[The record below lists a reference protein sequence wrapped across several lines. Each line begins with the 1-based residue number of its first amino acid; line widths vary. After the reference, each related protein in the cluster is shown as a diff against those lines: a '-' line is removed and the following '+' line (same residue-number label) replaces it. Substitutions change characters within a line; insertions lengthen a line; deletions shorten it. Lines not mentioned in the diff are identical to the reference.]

1 MPTFGGTQRG
11 ERERQSEATT
21 AERQLDAIRR
31 NQTQS
36 DAIRRNQMQSDAIR
50 RNRTQSDAIGRNHLQ
65 QVNELRPIDA
75 QIRCAFS
82 TLRIFR
88 RIFRG
93 LVWVHRTR
101 VRLEEEIEGLVGFLG
116 RSER

>member
-1 MPTFGGTQRG
+1 M
-11 ERERQSEATT
+11 QS
-21 AERQLDAIRR
+21 DAIGC

-36 DAIRRNQMQSDAIR
+36 DAIRRNQ
-50 RNRTQSDAIGRNHLQ
+50 TQYAIGRNHLQ

-75 QIRCAFS
+75 QIRFAFS

-101 VRLEEEIEGLVGFLG
+101 VRLEEEIEGLVGFLR

>member
-1 MPTFGGTQRG
+1 MATSRPAAAPT
-11 ERERQSEATT
+11 
-21 AERQLDAIRR
+21 
-31 NQTQS
+31 
-36 DAIRRNQMQSDAIR
+36 QSDAIR
-50 RNRTQSDAIGRNHLQ
+50 RNRTQSDAIRRKHLQQVNELRNQTQSDAIRRNHLQ

-88 RIFRG
+88 RIFLG

-101 VRLEEEIEGLVGFLG
+101 VRLEKELEGLVGFLG

>member
-1 MPTFGGTQRG
+1 
-11 ERERQSEATT
+11 
-21 AERQLDAIRR
+21 
-31 NQTQS
+31 
-36 DAIRRNQMQSDAIR
+36 
-50 RNRTQSDAIGRNHLQ
+50 
-65 QVNELRPIDA
+65 VNELRPIDA

-88 RIFRG
+88 RIFLG

-101 VRLEEEIEGLVGFLG
+101 VRLEKELEGLVGFLG

>member
-1 MPTFGGTQRG
+1 
-11 ERERQSEATT
+11 
-21 AERQLDAIRR
+21 
-31 NQTQS
+31 
-36 DAIRRNQMQSDAIR
+36 
-50 RNRTQSDAIGRNHLQ
+50 
-65 QVNELRPIDA
+65 VNELRPIDA

-101 VRLEEEIEGLVGFLG
+101 VRFEEEIEGLVGFLG

>member
-1 MPTFGGTQRG
+1 MGEAVGGTQRG
-11 ERERQSEATT
+11 EWQWKRQSEALRE
-21 AERQLDAIRR
+21 ANGNGRGSRRQPPR
-31 NQTQS
+31 NDS
-36 DAIRRNQMQSDAIR
+36 
-50 RNRTQSDAIGRNHLQ
+50 RTQSDAIGRNHLQ

-88 RIFRG
+88 RIFLG

-101 VRLEEEIEGLVGFLG
+101 VRLEKELEGLVGFLG

>member
-1 MPTFGGTQRG
+1 MTTFGGTQRG
-11 ERERQSEATT
+11 EWERQSEATT
-21 AERQLDAIRR
+21 AER
-31 NQTQS
+31 
-36 DAIRRNQMQSDAIR
+36 QSDAIR

-101 VRLEEEIEGLVGFLG
+101 VRFEEEIEGLVGFLG